1 MDRAMPKIY
10 FFYTSKDDD
19 GYDFV
24 ALAEDGMCLSS
35 WRSQSEESAKS
46 EAKSSERLE
55 CYHAYYPDGWV
66 PVWRGGP
73 INPDTM
79 PSLRPNPEGSL
90 GFIEGR
96 LYQQF
101 LRALT
106 V

>member
-1 MDRAMPKIY
+1 MPNKKKVYI
-10 FFYTSKDDD
+10 FYVSKED

-24 ALAEDGMCLSS
+24 ALAEDGTCLSPTA
-35 WRSQSEESAKS
+35 RHVES
-46 EAKSSERLE
+46 EALARTEMLSAGMRER
-55 CYHAYYPDGWV
+55 YGSHYPEGWD

-79 PSLRPNPEGSL
+79 PSLAPDPKGSAA
-90 GFIEGR
+90 FIEGR
-96 LYQQF
+96 LYQEF